1 MRDVIPLNP
10 DYDDDDEAWA
20 RQYWKGPIVLMHGMG
35 DNVDDWVNH
44 AYGPHLILPFL
55 LADIG
60 YEVWS
65 CSGRGTYD
73 YTSHTYMSAKD
84 PKFWDYHYIN
94 QAHDD
99 LSSIVQ
105 EAYKM

>member
-65 CSGRGTYD
+65 CTHLYECERPQILGLPLYQSSPRRSELNSPRGIQNV
-73 YTSHTYMSAKD
+73 SRSKGHHS
-84 PKFWDYHYIN
+84 P
-94 QAHDD
+94 
-99 LSSIVQ
+99 
-105 EAYKM
+105 